1 MQPPLSSAQS
11 RAKLELED
19 AQSEKLNHQLPQF
32 YLLLVEGETLNPP
45 GSPARRAARGGW
57 ACAVGDSC
65 SVGPQL
71 LPHGAYL
78 RLAFTVRVACRTP
91 RASDTGD

>member
-19 AQSEKLNHQLPQF
+19 AQSEKLNHQLPRF

-45 GSPARRAARGGW
+45 GSPARRAARG
-57 ACAVGDSC
+57 VGRVLSEIAARLGRSC
-65 SVGPQL
+65 SPTEPISV
-71 LPHGAYL
+71 
-78 RLAFTVRVACRTP
+78 
-91 RASDTGD
+91 